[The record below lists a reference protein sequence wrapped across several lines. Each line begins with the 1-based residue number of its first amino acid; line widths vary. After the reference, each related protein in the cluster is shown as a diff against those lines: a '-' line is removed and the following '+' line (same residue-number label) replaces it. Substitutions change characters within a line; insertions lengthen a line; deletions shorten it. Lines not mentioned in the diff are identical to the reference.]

1 VEAICDRVII
11 INKGNIVADD
21 KLSNLQKNTKDNH
34 VVLVQFKENVPIE
47 TLEKIKE
54 VTGIKQLSTIP
65 QGPAGNYQLSTNQP
79 EAVRKQLLEL
89 SLQNNWNIVSL
100 QSESNSLEEV
110 FRNLTSNN

>member
-1 VEAICDRVII
+1 V
-11 INKGNIVADD
+11 
-21 KLSNLQKNTKDNH
+21 LQ
-34 VVLVQFKENVPIE
+34 
-47 TLEKIKE
+47 KIKE
-54 VTGIKQLSTIP
+54 VTGIKQPSTF
-65 QGPAGNYQLSTNQP
+65 NFQLSTDQP

>member
-1 VEAICDRVII
+1 LCFRLKSQWRDTID
-11 INKGNIVADD
+11 
-21 KLSNLQKNTKDNH
+21 LQKNKKDNH
-34 VVLVQFKENVPIE
+34 VVLVQFKENVPVE
-47 TLEKIKE
+47 ALQMIKE
-54 VTGIKQLSTIP
+54 VTGIKQLSTILSNVE
-65 QGPAGNYQLSTNQP
+65 GNYQLSTNNP